1 MTTNSPEIDGPGGN
15 DPRLRLLGT
24 VSRTEQSVAA
34 LAALDNVQ
42 VLVEV
47 GEEVDTPHIPAIIA
61 LAGLLTR
68 LVGDVSVSRM
78 LSAPPNWW
86 GVATVGEIV
95 EVVQRLRPRSAN
107 VPSRQL
113 RLTVGA
119 QGVSAGDLGVGGG
132 DWTAG
137 LDVEPVALEPA
148 SHALGVHAAVCLA
161 VGQVL
166 NRILGDLGYPGV
178 ILEGPYF
185 LDLRTHRPAASA
197 SVAVSQRSSS
207 SDTVEDT
214 ASAAAVDIREA
225 GVGDALEVAVA
236 GVGSVGTSTVALLAM
251 ALATPQHTSGDRPRV
266 LVTAIDGD
274 DLDPDH
280 NPFRYPALRG
290 GEHGNKA
297 IWAAGRLHEFG
308 IAADAA
314 PHGVAQWV
322 ITRSCPGF
330 DGLLISSVDTV
341 SGRLDVADVLAR
353 ETLSL
358 GVAGL
363 ALHAQRERFADGLR
377 CPFCDYVLA
386 DPPATQAQVYAD
398 LTALPV
404 ARILQLLHRDGRLTD
419 TDVAMAVA
427 GGRLSA
433 HRRGGLVGYRLAD
446 LVREAYAEAPLRPA
460 GSPSPVGAAGEGA
473 VAVAAPH
480 VSWFAGVLAAVEVL
494 KQLDGLPLLDR
505 RVDADLGGL
514 PPGVVRRVPADA
526 TGRCVCRSAV
536 RRRWTEQLYGAT
548 ADWV

>member
-1 MTTNSPEIDGPGGN
+1 MTTTSPDIDGSDGN

-24 VSRTEQSVAA
+24 ASRTEQSVAA

-42 VLVEV
+42 VVIEV
-47 GEEVDTPHIPAIIA
+47 GEDVDTAHIPAIIA
-61 LAGLLTR
+61 MAGLLTR
-68 LVGDVSVSRM
+68 LVGDVSISRT
-78 LSAPPNWW
+78 LPAPLNWW
-86 GVATVGEIV
+86 GVASVGEIV
-95 EVVQRLRPRSAN
+95 EMVQQLRPRTAAA
-107 VPSRQL
+107 PARHL

-119 QGVSAGDLGVGGG
+119 QGVSAGDLGIGGG

-137 LDVEPVALEPA
+137 LDVAPVALEPA

-178 ILEGPYF
+178 ILEGTYT
-185 LDLRTHRPAASA
+185 LDLRTHRPAAGASA
-197 SVAVSQRSSS
+197 AVNHRSSS
-207 SDTVEDT
+207 SDTIEYT
-214 ASAAAVDIREA
+214 ASVAAGDIQEDR
-225 GVGDALEVAVA
+225 VGDAIEVAVA
-236 GVGSVGTSTVALLAM
+236 GVGSVGTSTLALLAT
-251 ALATPQHTSGDRPRV
+251 ALAAPQHTAGGRPGVR
-266 LVTAIDGD
+266 VTAIDGD

-297 IWAAGRLHEFG
+297 TWVVGRLREFG

-322 ITRSCPGF
+322 ITRCHPGF

-363 ALHAQRERFADGLR
+363 ALHVQRERFADGLR
-377 CPFCDYVLA
+377 CPFCDYVSA
-386 DPPATQAQVYAD
+386 EPPATQAQVYAD
-398 LTALPV
+398 LTGLPV
-404 ARILQLLHRDGRLTD
+404 ARILQLLHGDARLAD
-419 TDVAMAVA
+419 ADIALAVA
-427 GGRLSA
+427 GGRLPV
-433 HRRGGLVGYRLAD
+433 HRRGDLVGYRLAD
-446 LVREAYAEAPLRPA
+446 LIREAYAEAPLRPT
-460 GSPSPVGAAGEGA
+460 GSVGAVGEGT

-505 RVDADLGGL
+505 RVDVDLGGL

-536 RRRWTEQLYGAT
+536 RRRWTEQLYGSA
-548 ADWV
+548 AEWA